1 MELFVPALEV
11 RIRDGKARL
20 RAIDPAMLPTLR
32 AVIERVQQQSESTPI
47 APEDDETLLA
57 LRQHEE
63 DIYRA
68 NVQQAVD
75 EINARK
81 YQKVILSRRIP
92 LPAGVDILQTY
103 RAGRARNTPARSFLV
118 QLGGSRMA
126 GFSPKR

>member
-1 MELFVPALEV
+1 
-11 RIRDGKARL
+11 
-20 RAIDPAMLPTLR
+20 
-32 AVIERVQQQSESTPI
+32 
-47 APEDDETLLA
+47 
-57 LRQHEE
+57 HEE

-126 GFSPKR
+126 GFSPETVVEVTSDGWVSTQPL